1 MNRGLQWIV
10 GISVALIA
18 LTVIAST
25 VLPFFA
31 PQAGWGG
38 WAGMMGPNHMFGGRA
53 TMGGFGM
60 MPFLGLGMLLGPL
73 LVVGLIVV
81 GVLWLARSLTPPVA
95 PRLPAASAAEACRH
109 CGSPLQA
116 GWKACPYCGEKVV

>member
-1 MNRGLQWIV
+1 
-10 GISVALIA
+10 
-18 LTVIAST
+18 
-25 VLPFFA
+25 
-31 PQAGWGG
+31 
-38 WAGMMGPNHMFGGRA
+38 
-53 TMGGFGM
+53 MGGFGM
-60 MPFLGLGMLLGPL
+60 MPFLGLGMLLGPV

-116 GWKACPYCGEKVV
+116 GWKACPYCGEKVA

>member
-1 MNRGLQWIV
+1 MNKGLQWIV
-10 GISVALIA
+10 GISVTLIA
-18 LTVIAST
+18 LTVVAST
-25 VLPFFA
+25 LLPFLA
-31 PQAGWGG
+31 PQIGWGG

-60 MPFLGLGMLLGPL
+60 MPFLGLGMLLGPV

-95 PRLPAASAAEACRH
+95 PRLPAASAAEAFPHFRRPTH
-109 CGSPLQA
+109 APST
-116 GWKACPYCGEKVV
+116 